1 MTTTMSDP
9 GFDNLI
15 ERLHS
20 LPEWALKRAATIT
33 EQPGRAMPSGGVE
46 PLYMMRAPL
55 KVRLTVE
62 IAEALM
68 EDKTND

>member
-1 MTTTMSDP
+1 MSDR

-20 LPEWALKRAATIT
+20 LPEWALTRACEIT
-33 EQPGRAMPSGGVE
+33 EQPGRTLPSGGVE

-62 IAEALM
+62 IAEALL
-68 EDKTND
+68 EEADRA